1 MKFPRD
7 QKGLGAI
14 GWLFLIL
21 LFGGFLTIGAK
32 LFPHY
37 LDYNT
42 MAGVLESIAKIDG
55 MASRRAPD
63 IRDVIAKRFNLNNI
77 RDFPID
83 ENIEIKRSQNGVEI
97 IMAYEV
103 RVPLVSNIDLVAS
116 FDKQVELRN

>member
-1 MKFPRD
+1 MKFRRD

-14 GWLFLIL
+14 GWLFMIL

-42 MAGVLESIAKIDG
+42 MAGVLDSISEIDG
-55 MASRRAPD
+55 MAARRTPD
-63 IRDVIAKRFNLNNI
+63 IRDVIDKRFNLNNI

-83 ENIEIKRSQNGVEI
+83 ENIEIKRTQKGVEI
-97 IMAYEV
+97 VMAYEV
-103 RVPLVSNIDLVAS
+103 RVPLVYNVDLVAS
-116 FDKQVELRN
+116 FDKQVALRN